1 MNPTLAVRYDPR
13 LIEEAVFHARRH
25 GHVLKGFDAQR
36 NRIYQVSDP
45 DDRERLF
52 HELHYSWF
60 VRLGLNQTIDEALQE
75 QPLIAAQVGSC
86 FIVCAAESNAQG
98 AELFVAQ
105 EERPENPGRRT
116 LRILLTPESLSS
128 PPGKPVA
135 PSTTPVMR
143 NPQREPAAKAG
154 DRVEEWHSTSLMTLL
169 RCELFHIADMLDA
182 DFAYEPSLPKAEG
195 GPTYDTL
202 ITNRYRVLWDITIH
216 GRMTR
221 RGWLPE
227 SDRADQLAYFRDAFP
242 MLKDNADESFDPF
255 FDSDRPTHPELV
267 AFAFDPR
274 NAGGS
279 AGDPCA
285 PGTHCP
291 LCKFPTHSFEPKPE
305 NLGDDV
311 LAAIKGDFENWMPSM
326 GLCAQ
331 CADLYRASRLSLAAL
346 KLLPGW
352 TPSPT
357 SEPTLSSHERGRVAA
372 GGK

>member
-1 MNPTLAVRYDPR
+1 MNQALSVRYDPR
-13 LIEEAVFHARRH
+13 LVEEAVFHARRN
-25 GHVLKGFDAQR
+25 GYTLKGLDAQR

-45 DDRERLF
+45 DDRERQF

-75 QPLIAAQVGSC
+75 QPVIAAQVGRC
-86 FIVCAAESNAQG
+86 FIVCAESKAQG

-105 EERPENPGRRT
+105 EERPENPGGRT
-116 LRILLTPESLSS
+116 LRVLLTPQSLLS
-128 PPGKPVA
+128 PTDKAVA
-135 PSTTPVMR
+135 PYNTPVTR
-143 NPQREPAAKAG
+143 NPEPEPPAKAG
-154 DRVEEWHSTSLMTLL
+154 DKVEGLNSTSLKTFL

-182 DFAYEPSLPKAEG
+182 DFAYQPALPKAEG
-195 GPTYDTL
+195 VPTYDT
-202 ITNRYRVLWDITIH
+202 IVTNRYRVLWDITIH
-216 GRMTR
+216 GRMMR

-242 MLKDNADESFDPF
+242 MLKDNADELFNRF
-255 FDSDRPTHPELV
+255 FDSDRPTHPEL
-267 AFAFDPR
+267 ADFAFNPR
-274 NAGGS
+274 DAKASG
-279 AGDPCA
+279 GDPCA
-285 PGTHCP
+285 PGAHCP

-311 LAAIKGDFENWMPSM
+311 LAVIKGDFTNWTPSM

-331 CADLYRASRLSLAAL
+331 CADLYRASRLALAAA
-346 KLLPGW
+346 KLLPGC

-357 SEPTLSSHERGRVAA
+357 PEPIISGQEPCNAGS

>member
-1 MNPTLAVRYDPR
+1 
-13 LIEEAVFHARRH
+13 
-25 GHVLKGFDAQR
+25 
-36 NRIYQVSDP
+36 
-45 DDRERLF
+45 
-52 HELHYSWF
+52 
-60 VRLGLNQTIDEALQE
+60 
-75 QPLIAAQVGSC
+75 
-86 FIVCAAESNAQG
+86 
-98 AELFVAQ
+98 
-105 EERPENPGRRT
+105 
-116 LRILLTPESLSS
+116 
-128 PPGKPVA
+128 
-135 PSTTPVMR
+135 
-143 NPQREPAAKAG
+143 
-154 DRVEEWHSTSLMTLL
+154 MTLL

>member
-1 MNPTLAVRYDPR
+1 
-13 LIEEAVFHARRH
+13 
-25 GHVLKGFDAQR
+25 
-36 NRIYQVSDP
+36 
-45 DDRERLF
+45 
-52 HELHYSWF
+52 
-60 VRLGLNQTIDEALQE
+60 VRLGLNQTIEEALRE
-75 QPLIAAQVGSC
+75 QPIIAAKVDSC

-98 AELFVAQ
+98 AELFVAE

-116 LRILLTPESLSS
+116 LRVLLTPESLL
-128 PPGKPVA
+128 
-135 PSTTPVMR
+135 
-143 NPQREPAAKAG
+143 N
-154 DRVEEWHSTSLMTLL
+154 STSLRTFL
-169 RCELFHIADMLDA
+169 RRELFHIADMLDA
-182 DFAYEPSLPKAEG
+182 DFAYEPALPKAEG

-202 ITNRYRVLWDITIH
+202 VTNRYRVLWDITIH

-227 SDRADQLAYFRDAFP
+227 SDRAEQLAYFRQAFP
-242 MLKDNADESFDPF
+242 MLKDNAEESFNRF
-255 FDSDRPTHPELV
+255 FDSDRPTHPELT

-274 NAGGS
+274 NAGGG

-291 LCKFPTHSFEPKPE
+291 LCKFPTHSFEPHADQ
-305 NLGDDV
+305 LGEDV
-311 LAAIKGDFENWMPSM
+311 LAAIKDDFENWMPSM

-352 TPSPT
+352 SPSPRP
-357 SEPTLSSHERGRVAA
+357 EPTDGRHASKSAAA

>member
-1 MNPTLAVRYDPR
+1 MNPTLTVRYDPH

-25 GHVLKGFDAQR
+25 GHVLKGIDAQR

-45 DDRERLF
+45 DDRERRF
-52 HELHYSWF
+52 HELHNSWF
-60 VRLGLNQTIDEALQE
+60 VRLGLNQTIEEALRE
-75 QPLIAAQVGSC
+75 QPIIAAQVGGC
-86 FIVCAAESNAQG
+86 FIVCAAESKAQG

-116 LRILLTPESLSS
+116 LRVLLTPESLLS
-128 PPGKPVA
+128 
-135 PSTTPVMR
+135 
-143 NPQREPAAKAG
+143 
-154 DRVEEWHSTSLMTLL
+154 STSLITFL
-169 RCELFHIADMLDA
+169 RRELFHIADMLDA
-182 DFAYEPSLPKAEG
+182 DFAYEPALPKAEG
-195 GPTYDTL
+195 VPTYDTI

-227 SDRADQLAYFRDAFP
+227 SDRAEQLAYFRDAFP
-242 MLKDNADESFDPF
+242 MLKDNADESFNRF
-255 FDSDRPTHPELV
+255 FDTDRPTHPELA

-274 NAGGS
+274 DAKGTG
-279 AGDPCA
+279 GDPCA
-285 PGTHCP
+285 PGAHCP
-291 LCKFPTHSFEPKPE
+291 LCKFPTHSFEPQPDR
-305 NLGDDV
+305 LGDDV
-311 LAAIKGDFENWMPSM
+311 LAAIKGDFEYWTPSM

-331 CADLYRASRLSLAAL
+331 CADLYRASRLSLAAA

-357 SEPTLSSHERGRVAA
+357 PKPTNGGHASNRAAA

>member
-13 LIEEAVFHARRH
+13 LIEEAVFHARRN
-25 GHVLKGFDAQR
+25 GYVLKGFDAQR

-52 HELHYSWF
+52 HELHDSWF
-60 VRLGLNQTIDEALQE
+60 VRLGLNQTIDEALHE
-75 QPLIAAQVGSC
+75 QPIIAAQVGSC

-116 LRILLTPESLSS
+116 LRVLLTPESLL
-128 PPGKPVA
+128 
-135 PSTTPVMR
+135 
-143 NPQREPAAKAG
+143 N
-154 DRVEEWHSTSLMTLL
+154 STSLRTFL
-169 RCELFHIADMLDA
+169 RRELYHIADMLDA
-182 DFAYEPSLPKAEG
+182 DFTYEPALPKAEG

-202 ITNRYRVLWDITIH
+202 VTNRYRVLWDITIH

-221 RGWLPE
+221 RGWLAE
-227 SDRADQLAYFRDAFP
+227 SDRAEQLAYFRHAFP
-242 MLKDNADESFDPF
+242 MLKENAEEQFNKF
-255 FDSDRPTHPELV
+255 FDSDRPTHPELA

-274 NAGGS
+274 DAKGTG
-279 AGDPCA
+279 GDPCA
-285 PGTHCP
+285 PGAHCP
-291 LCKFPTHSFEPKPE
+291 LCKFPTHSFEPHPDQ
-305 NLGDDV
+305 LGEDV
-311 LAAIKGDFENWMPSM
+311 LATIKGDFENWMPSL

-331 CADLYRASRLSLAAL
+331 CADLYRASRLSLAAA

-357 SEPTLSSHERGRVAA
+357 PEPTNDGHETGDAAA

>member
-25 GHVLKGFDAQR
+25 GYVLKGLDAQR
-36 NRIYQVSDP
+36 DRIYQVSDP
-45 DDRERLF
+45 DDRERQF

-60 VRLGLNQTIDEALQE
+60 VRLGLNQTIEEALQE
-75 QPLIAAQVGSC
+75 QPIIAAQVSRC

-105 EERPENPGRRT
+105 EEPPENPGRRT
-116 LRILLTPESLSS
+116 LRVLLTPDSLLS
-128 PPGKPVA
+128 PTGKPVG
-135 PSTTPVMR
+135 R
-143 NPQREPAAKAG
+143 NPEREPPAKGG
-154 DRVEEWHSTSLMTLL
+154 DRVEGLNSTSLMTFL

-182 DFAYEPSLPKAEG
+182 DFTYEPALPKAEG

-227 SDRADQLAYFRDAFP
+227 SDRPEQLAYFRDAFP
-242 MLKDNADESFDPF
+242 MLKDNAEESFKRF
-255 FDSDRPTHPELV
+255 FDTDRSTHPELT

-274 NAGGS
+274 NAAGS

-291 LCKFPTHSFEPKPE
+291 LCKFPTHSFEPQPE
-305 NLGDDV
+305 RLGDDV
-311 LAAIKGDFENWMPSM
+311 LAAIKGDFKNWTPSM
-326 GLCAQ
+326 GICAQ
-331 CADLYRASRLSLAAL
+331 CADLYRASRLSLAAA

-357 SEPTLSSHERGRVAA
+357 PEPTNSSHERGRVAA